1 MNILDLIAK
10 IGADYIE
17 KKAGVSV
24 EEGSTSRFLLD
35 SLQGDQVAALC
46 NEILSRP
53 SLKSICEI
61 KVPRTLV
68 ADFGLPDDCITDEKT
83 TFWRNAQCDKPIL
96 VLANTDD
103 EQGQSLKDIIA
114 ISTTELLAEP
124 ELWVKR
130 AAENTG
136 LSEEHRQWWTKA
148 IKALQVVR
156 PQPITVFAGYAL
168 QIRQVI
174 LAQGLPLIHALGW
187 ALPALQSPRDSAVF
201 TAISEKQ
208 RSTVDKWKKIYSYI
222 FNECAPYL
230 RKTTPKRQVIEQ
242 ELLDQ
247 GWDKIRSDVNDAHTA
262 IFESFIAAPPKWN
275 DEARALSELEWNT
288 DKVSALFKG
297 LKVTQRRKIGKETV
311 DFYEDYPISLSDDE
325 QDLLRRLDERK
336 AREANED
343 EIAFYEGHRTQ
354 LLDNQRLKAR
364 WDRYVF
370 GTPIECDDFFI
381 GLIRGVGRLFEQAEV
396 MADKK
401 SLRIEAIKR
410 NERHWVRDHSV
421 DSMLYFVHRYRGLH
435 DILGKKVQWDL
446 NGLFDYEKIYQ
457 REKDRQKKSL
467 RRNTSTSK
475 AANQIKFTVILIN
488 GEGADAEEASV
499 QVIWS
504 FNPNSICCGFADDWE
519 KAIKNPYCHNEVICE
534 TVSAKGQ
541 LQFID
546 LTNVGTMM
554 PLGSQSRGCLVKTC
568 KKDSSIE
575 KEWFEELQKSLS
587 QGFLKTEGYEA
598 LKNSWELFS
607 TSYKEALQEFWDI
620 GLESLSVMKVEETYV
635 ALLKTL
641 HKYAIG
647 DKNRVGLWGKI
658 LEIGT
663 VRVEGPSPAVIIP
676 PWHPIRLLSMAV
688 KAYQVAGLIRYLLE
702 TPVVNFGDRRLF
714 FEDLCYEFAA
724 PYYPEVALGMHGTE
738 PITLTQSDNYADYTL
753 MEPATKG
760 TEPTS
765 ENPKEITKGIRS
777 IVQRYTELQP
787 HEKANLSMVLY
798 NSDSARLPEETV
810 NSLSDM
816 YEDEEEVRCQIVL
829 RHRDKAKL
837 ASLYQTLIENSDD
850 RQDSLVTSETYRDFM
865 ARLRIGILADDDKL
879 QDVDGPPTDLVF
891 LHNVISKLAKQNW
904 QAETS
909 AAVVSNLFEHYPPR
923 LSRRR
928 PASKD
933 EMKSIVYMA
942 CPIQPEFGWLYFK
955 TLRCIMDAVD
965 PAPNVEYLP
974 TLEINFQNNETREI
988 FDEVHKLGQW
998 VVNYDSLL
1006 ERRQLRN
1013 QGVQIIRF
1021 QHAKYAGHNI
1031 VISSKAP
1038 LSLLDLMIV
1047 RRLKDLLAGISISD
1061 TQLGDLSMRMRE
1073 EANEISGDI
1082 VLRAAKRGRFVN
1094 ELIGLVL
1101 SRSIIESEIGKDNP
1115 IAWFLLDDYA
1125 QWLGQKEEHL
1135 ADIMALSP
1143 SYVDGKP
1150 VLTIMISESKYVTS
1164 TSLAQQSHNSA
1175 RQLYE
1180 TVARIEDALFGVKGR
1195 LDRELWLSRIADM
1208 LIDGIEVTPGS
1219 DIKLPDWRNMI
1230 RNGEVKILLKGY
1242 SHVFVH
1248 TQQPGE
1254 GDPGSRSNVKNKMF
1268 CWQEVFGKERVQQL
1282 VFAYMQ
1288 NESPI
1293 NVRKG
1298 IGGTEP
1304 WLEGSPKLPAE
1315 SAKWANYATK
1325 VNEEVETASLK
1336 AAEFIDTDKRR
1347 PEIPVKDDRTE
1358 SPVANILST
1367 SEKVTSEDNALSS
1380 QYSWAKE
1387 SLRVTI
1393 EKLSLQ
1399 VKPLEDD
1406 GDWLELTVS
1415 SLRNAL
1421 IGYGMQANLIDKRL
1435 TPNAALAFFKG
1446 SDLLTAAGVTAV
1458 RSKLLTVHSLDVKN
1472 VIPVPGKLIVTVA
1485 RPERQTISLL
1495 QLWKNR
1501 ALTGSPGQANLKLIV
1516 GSKEFNGETLYLEP
1530 AVKDAPHTLIAGTT
1544 GSGKSVLVQN
1554 LILDIACTNTPKQ
1567 AQIYLIDPKLGL
1579 DYSVFQNL
1587 PHLVNGVVTNQAIA
1601 KNLLQGIVEEM
1612 RRRMSLM
1619 AGKAA
1624 NVIEYNRLASEVDQ
1638 IPIIWVIHDEFAAW
1652 MIDDEYKDHVS
1663 NIVQQL
1669 GMMARAAGIFLIF
1682 AAQRPEARV
1691 MTAQLRSNLD
1701 NRLILRVSSEADSEM
1716 ALGEKGAE
1724 QLLGKGHLV
1733 ARLPEESGLTFAQV
1747 PLLTRQQTEEIVKAI
1762 NALYA

>member
-17 KKAGVSV
+17 KKVGLSS

-53 SLKSICEI
+53 NLNSICEI

-68 ADFGLPDDCITDEKT
+68 AEFGLPDNYTTDEKT

-114 ISTTELLAEP
+114 ISTTELLAEAD
-124 ELWVKR
+124 LWVKR
-130 AAENTG
+130 AAEDTG

-156 PQPITVFAGYAL
+156 PQPMLVFAKYVL
-168 QIRQVI
+168 EIRSVI
-174 LAQGLPLIHALGW
+174 LEQGLPLIHALGW
-187 ALPALQSPRDSAVF
+187 ALPALQAPRDSAVF

-208 RSTVDKWKKIYSYI
+208 RASIDKWKKIYTYI
-222 FNECAPYL
+222 FNDCAPYL
-230 RKTTPKRQVIEQ
+230 RKTTPKRQMIEKEQLEQ
-242 ELLDQ
+242 E
-247 GWDKIRSDVNDAHTA
+247 WDKIRSDIKDSHIS
-262 IFESFIAAPPKWN
+262 IFESFIASPPKWN
-275 DEARALSELEWNT
+275 DEARALSKLEWNT
-288 DKVSALFKG
+288 DKVAALFKG
-297 LKVTQRRKIGKETV
+297 LTVTEKRKLGNETIY
-311 DFYEDYPISLSDDE
+311 FYEDYPISLSDDE
-325 QDLLRRLDERK
+325 LDLLRRLDERK
-336 AREANED
+336 AKEANED
-343 EIAFYEGHRTQ
+343 EMVFYEGHRTQ

-370 GTPIECDDFFI
+370 GSPIECDDFCI
-381 GLIRGVGRLFEQAEV
+381 GLVKGVGRLFEQVGV
-396 MADKK
+396 MAEKK
-401 SLRIEAIKR
+401 SLRIEATKR
-410 NERHWVRDHSV
+410 NERQWVRDHSV
-421 DSMLYFVHRYRGLH
+421 DSMLYFVHRYRGLQE
-435 DILGKKVQWDL
+435 LFGKKVLWDL
-446 NGLFDYEKIYQ
+446 NGLFDYENIYQ
-457 REKDRQKKSL
+457 REKDRQKKSF

-475 AANQIKFTVILIN
+475 SANQIKFTLNLIN
-488 GEGADAEEASV
+488 GEGADAEEVSV
-499 QVIWS
+499 QVIWI
-504 FNPNSICCGFADDWE
+504 FNPNSVCCGFADDW
-519 KAIKNPYCHNEVICE
+519 KKTIKDPYCHNEVICD

-546 LTNVGTMM
+546 LTNVDTMM
-554 PLGSQSRGCLVKTC
+554 PLGTQSRGCLVRNC
-568 KKDSSIE
+568 KKESSIE
-575 KEWFEELQKSLS
+575 KEWYDGLQENLS
-587 QGFLKTEGYEA
+587 QGFLDTAGYEA
-598 LKNSWELFS
+598 LQQSWDLFS
-607 TSYKEALQEFWDI
+607 KTYKEALQNFWVN
-620 GLESLSVMKVEETYV
+620 GLESSSVMKIEGTYV
-635 ALLKTL
+635 DLLKNL
-641 HKYAIG
+641 HRYAVG
-647 DKNRVGLWGKI
+647 DKNRISLWGKV
-658 LEIGT
+658 LETGT
-663 VRVEGPSPAVIIP
+663 VRVEGPGPAIIIP
-676 PWHPIRLLSMAV
+676 PWHPLRLLSIVV

-702 TPVVNFGDRRLF
+702 TAVVNFGDRRLF
-714 FEDLCYEFAA
+714 FEDICYEISA
-724 PYYPEVALGMHGTE
+724 PYYPEVTLGMHGTE
-738 PITLTQSDNYADYTL
+738 PITLIQSDYYADYTL
-753 MEPATKG
+753 MEPATRG
-760 TEPTS
+760 TATTS
-765 ENPKEITKGIRS
+765 ENPKEITRSIRS

-787 HEKANLSMVLY
+787 HEKANLSAVLY

-810 NSLSDM
+810 NSLADM
-816 YEDEEEVRCQIVL
+816 YEDEEEVRCQVIL
-829 RHRDKAKL
+829 RHRDKSKL
-837 ASLYQTLIENSDD
+837 ASIYQTLIENSDD
-850 RQDSLVTSETYRDFM
+850 RQDFFVTSETYRDFM

-879 QDVDGPPTDLVF
+879 QDLDGPPTDLVF
-891 LHNVISKLAKQNW
+891 LHNVISRLAKQNW
-904 QAETS
+904 QPEMSTG
-909 AAVVSNLFEHYPPR
+909 VVSNLFEHYPPR

-928 PASKD
+928 PAAKD
-933 EMKSIVYMA
+933 EMKSIVYLA
-942 CPIQPEFGWLYFK
+942 CPLQPEFGWLYFK
-955 TLRCIMDAVD
+955 TLQCIMNAVD
-965 PAPNVEYLP
+965 AAPNVDYLP
-974 TLEINFQNNETREI
+974 TLEINFQNNETRAI

-1021 QHAKYAGHNI
+1021 QHAKFSGHNI

-1038 LSLLDLMIV
+1038 LNLLDMMIV
-1047 RRLKDLLAGISISD
+1047 RRLKDLLAGISFSD
-1061 TQLGDLSMRMRE
+1061 DELSALAIRMRE
-1073 EANEISGDI
+1073 DANEISGDI

-1101 SRSIIESEIGKDNP
+1101 SRLIIESEIGKDNP

-1135 ADIMALSP
+1135 ADIMAISP
-1143 SYVDGKP
+1143 AYVDGKP
-1150 VLTIMISESKYVTS
+1150 ILTIMISESKYVTS
-1164 TSLAQQSHNSA
+1164 TSVTHQSQVSA

-1180 TVARIEDALFGVKGR
+1180 TVERIEDALFGVKGR

-1208 LIDGIEVTPGS
+1208 LIDGMQVTPGS
-1219 DIKLPDWRNMI
+1219 DINLSDWRNMI

-1254 GDPGSRSNVKNKMF
+1254 GDPSSRSNVKNKMY
-1268 CWQEVFGKERVQQL
+1268 CWQEVFGKERVRQL
-1282 VFAYMQ
+1282 VLAYTRK
-1288 NESPI
+1288 ESPI
-1293 NVRKG
+1293 NVRKK
-1298 IGGTEP
+1298 IAGTEP
-1304 WLEGSPKLPAE
+1304 WLEGSPKLPSD
-1315 SAKWANYATK
+1315 SAKWANYANK
-1325 VNEEVETASLK
+1325 VNEELETVSSELPKTVAVS
-1336 AAEFIDTDKRR
+1336 ERN
-1347 PEIPVKDDRTE
+1347 PEQFGKDRII
-1358 SPVANILST
+1358 SPTVNIVST
-1367 SEKVTSEDNALSS
+1367 SEKGAIEDTELIV
-1380 QYSWAKE
+1380 QYSWANELLK
-1387 SLRVTI
+1387 LII
-1393 EKLSLQ
+1393 EKLSFQ
-1399 VKPLEDD
+1399 VKPLQEDNE
-1406 GDWLELTVS
+1406 WLERTVA

-1421 IGYGMQANLIDKRL
+1421 IGYGMQAHLIDKRL

-1501 ALTGSPGQANLKLIV
+1501 SLTGSPGQANLKLIV

-1544 GSGKSVLVQN
+1544 GSGKSVLIQN

-1587 PHLVNGVVTNQAIA
+1587 PHLVNGVVTDQTIA
-1601 KNLLQGIVEEM
+1601 ANLLRSIVEEM
-1612 RRRMSLM
+1612 KRRMALM
-1619 AGKAA
+1619 SGKAP
-1624 NVIEYNRLASEVDQ
+1624 NVIEYNRLASEADQ

-1652 MIDDEYKDHVS
+1652 MIDDDYRDLVS

-1724 QLLGKGHLV
+1724 QLLGRGHIV
-1733 ARLPEESGLTFAQV
+1733 ARLPEESGLIFAQV
-1747 PLLTRQQTEEIVKAI
+1747 PFLTRQQSEEIVKVI
-1762 NALYA
+1762 TGTE